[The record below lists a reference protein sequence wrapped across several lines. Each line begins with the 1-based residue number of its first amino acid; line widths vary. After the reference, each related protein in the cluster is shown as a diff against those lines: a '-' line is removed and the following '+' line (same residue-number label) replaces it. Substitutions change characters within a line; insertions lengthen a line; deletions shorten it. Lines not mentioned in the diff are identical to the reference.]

1 MNSSAPHLSSLTV
14 GEWSPKGLGGRLP
27 PVRETDRLKPR
38 QQKMLVTTL
47 AVPQRRAKEPL
58 CLLELNPG
66 RGGEQEK
73 ERRVEICEEHR
84 EGSRVRQGELSPQVG
99 PRLTQQRTA
108 TAAQEK
114 NS

>member
-58 CLLELNPG
+58 CLLELIPG
-66 RGGEQEK
+66 GGGGSRRQRGGLK
-73 ERRVEICEEHR
+73 YVKSTERGLGWSR
-84 EGSRVRQGELSPQVG
+84 ESFPLR
-99 PRLTQQRTA
+99 
-108 TAAQEK
+108 
-114 NS
+114 

>member
-47 AVPQRRAKEPL
+47 AVPQRQAKEPL
-58 CLLELNPG
+58 CLLELIPG
-66 RGGEQEK
+66 GWGEQET
-73 ERRVEICEEHR
+73 EGRVEVCEEH
-84 EGSRVRQGELSPQVG
+84 
-99 PRLTQQRTA
+99 
-108 TAAQEK
+108 
-114 NS
+114 